1 MTFNA
6 DLNQDEH
13 KRGKPGIFR
22 EFFEPGILLENSVN
36 FVQYTEK
43 FKKKKQHKN
52 ALKYAPDPAE
62 GAYCSLADY
71 HYCAHFL
78 LQLPVKK

>member
-1 MTFNA
+1 
-6 DLNQDEH
+6 
-13 KRGKPGIFR
+13 
-22 EFFEPGILLENSVN
+22 VN